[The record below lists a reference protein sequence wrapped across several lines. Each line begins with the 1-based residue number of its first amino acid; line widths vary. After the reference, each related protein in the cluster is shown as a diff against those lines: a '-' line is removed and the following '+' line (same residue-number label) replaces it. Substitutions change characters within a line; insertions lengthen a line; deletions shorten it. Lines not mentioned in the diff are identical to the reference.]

1 MKQLVWKLSKL
12 SNRLKNTK
20 IFIKKFLF
28 GNKQSVN
35 ICFNEFP
42 AVRTDFRIA
51 DKSFHQS
58 ISTGNMLSPRNAS
71 YSTLN
76 FKSW

>member
-1 MKQLVWKLSKL
+1 MKQLARKLTKL
-12 SNRLKNTK
+12 SNRLKNIK
-20 IFIKKFLF
+20 IYIKNFLF

-35 ICFNEFP
+35 TCLNEFP

-58 ISTGNMLSPRNAS
+58 ISTGNMLSPYNA
-71 YSTLN
+71 
-76 FKSW
+76 